1 MSNQVSIGSSD
12 TIFISTELVSY
23 FDFRD
28 ASITTM
34 KMPKPMD
41 SKTN

>member
-1 MSNQVSIGSSD
+1 MSNQVCIGSSD
-12 TIFISTELVSY
+12 AIFTCTELVSY

-34 KMPKPMD
+34 KMPKPTD
-41 SKTN
+41 SKIN